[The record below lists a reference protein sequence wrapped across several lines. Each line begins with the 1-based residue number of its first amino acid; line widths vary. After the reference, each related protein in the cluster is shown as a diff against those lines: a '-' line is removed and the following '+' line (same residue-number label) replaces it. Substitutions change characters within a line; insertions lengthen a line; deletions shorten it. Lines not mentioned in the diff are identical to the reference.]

1 MTVDNSQMPKKLNPH
16 SHEMNIQ
23 KSVHF
28 CDHPMMC
35 QNVYDTRAQVFST
48 IQTFVLLGQSRQGLD
63 WIVRP
68 GYSFGVFLD
77 VQDACFP
84 IVYEHVHIHTCFTL
98 PPTRVD
104 LTGLQVSVFFSNFGR
119 L

>member
-1 MTVDNSQMPKKLNPH
+1 
-16 SHEMNIQ
+16 MNIQ

-68 GYSFGVFLD
+68 GYSFGVFSKSRFAPPALSSVD
-77 VQDACFP
+77 DQKTLRASRGVQ
-84 IVYEHVHIHTCFTL
+84 
-98 PPTRVD
+98 
-104 LTGLQVSVFFSNFGR
+104 LTGGR
-119 L
+119 GAVWE

>member
-1 MTVDNSQMPKKLNPH
+1 MHKKLNPH

-68 GYSFGVFLD
+68 GYSSVGYILGENRKK
-77 VQDACFP
+77 Q
-84 IVYEHVHIHTCFTL
+84 
-98 PPTRVD
+98 
-104 LTGLQVSVFFSNFGR
+104 LTFEMGEGGEEGINTNVTHAESQLTF
-119 L
+119 

>member
-1 MTVDNSQMPKKLNPH
+1 MTVNNSHMHKKLNPP

-68 GYSFGVFLD
+68 GYSFGVFSKSRL
-77 VQDACFP
+77 A
-84 IVYEHVHIHTCFTL
+84 
-98 PPTRVD
+98 PPALSSVD
-104 LTGLQVSVFFSNFGR
+104 DPD
-119 L
+119 